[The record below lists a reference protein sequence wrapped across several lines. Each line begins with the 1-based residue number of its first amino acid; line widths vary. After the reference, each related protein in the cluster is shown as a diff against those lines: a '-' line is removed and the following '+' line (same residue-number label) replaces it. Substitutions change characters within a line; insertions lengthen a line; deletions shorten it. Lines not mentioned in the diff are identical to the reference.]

1 MDGRRESQIARRGK
15 IEKEAKRH
23 GSMGYSSPMRATA
36 RPQRIPGQMNK
47 TEQRYAMHL
56 EVRKRAGEIVKFGY
70 ESIKLILAPNTSY
83 TPDFYVVCADGSMEF
98 HEVKGFWEDDSRVKF
113 KVAADKYPE

>member
-1 MDGRRESQIARRGK
+1 
-15 IEKEAKRH
+15 
-23 GSMGYSSPMRATA
+23 
-36 RPQRIPGQMNK
+36 MNK

-56 EVRKRAGEIVKFGY
+56 EVMKRAGEIVKYGY

-113 KVAADKYPE
+113 KVAADKFPEYGFVAITERTKKEGGGYKYEVLNERQA